1 MNRGR
6 GEAGNRSDV
15 TSGRRGMR
23 VGVWRRFGVVLLAVA
38 GAGLVTA
45 GPAAA
50 YQPVN
55 IVHTEHVQVGPY
67 DVAVGFTTWPIR
79 AMQSLDFTFLPA
91 DGIAGKSGTLK
102 IEGPDHHAARRA
114 QELVRHPRKRDSWGL
129 DVKSLNASGDYSF
142 TFTIDGPQGHGVG
155 TLTGLKVLAQPGP
168 PLPLSWMLALLPLAG
183 LLIFLVVVWR
193 RMRPG
198 HLPLTV

>member
-1 MNRGR
+1 MITRNFL
-6 GEAGNRSDV
+6 
-15 TSGRRGMR
+15 RRLA
-23 VGVWRRFGVVLLAVA
+23 VSLLAVT
-38 GAGLVTA
+38 GLGLVAA

-67 DVAVGFTTWPIR
+67 DVMVGYTTWPIR

-91 DGIAGKSGTLK
+91 GGIAGKSGTLK
-102 IEGPDHHAARRA
+102 INGPDRHATRRV
-114 QELVRHPRKRDSWGL
+114 QPLVRHPRKRDSWGL
-129 DVKSLNASGDYSF
+129 DVKSLNASGTYSF
-142 TFTIDGPQGHGVG
+142 TFAIDGPQGHGVG
-155 TLTGLKVLAQPGP
+155 TLRGVQVLDQPGP
-168 PLPLSWMLALLPLAG
+168 PLPLSWTLGLLPLAG

-198 HLPLTV
+198 RLPLTV

>member
-1 MNRGR
+1 MTGW
-6 GEAGNRSDV
+6 
-15 TSGRRGMR
+15 
-23 VGVWRRFGVVLLAVA
+23 WRRLGVVLLTVA
-38 GAGLVTA
+38 GLGLVTV

-67 DVAVGFTTWPIR
+67 DVTVGFTTWPIR

-102 IEGPDHHAARRA
+102 IDGPDRRA
-114 QELVRHPRKRDSWGL
+114 TRREMPLVRHPRKRDSWGL
-129 DVKSLNASGDYSF
+129 DVKSLDASGTYRF

-155 TLTGLKVLAQPGP
+155 TLDDLRVLSQPGP
-168 PLPLSWMLALLPLAG
+168 PLPLSWTLGLLPLAG

-193 RMRPG
+193 RLRPG
-198 HLPLTV
+198 RLPLTI